1 MKKDGLQI
9 NRSICIDS
17 VPKFRKRIWGHIKF
31 SFYYI
36 LSVNFFIIL
45 FAPSLIQTTRNTVLF
60 STIIF
65 FIPLTIYVIPKIK
78 RGSIFI
84 FRIATTDR
92 IMTVDFFDGEIKKSI
107 SAELNS
113 VRIEMN
119 VIPMSSNRY
128 TLDIFSDGKRL
139 FRQFDT
145 VGWDCKQM
153 INVIEI
159 FCGNND
165 PVRKDLP
172 NIRYY
177 CGVAD

>member
-1 MKKDGLQI
+1 
-9 NRSICIDS
+9 
-17 VPKFRKRIWGHIKF
+17 
-31 SFYYI
+31 
-36 LSVNFFIIL
+36 
-45 FAPSLIQTTRNTVLF
+45 
-60 STIIF
+60 
-65 FIPLTIYVIPKIK
+65 
-78 RGSIFI
+78 
-84 FRIATTDR
+84 
-92 IMTVDFFDGEIKKSI
+92 MTVDFFDGEIKKSI